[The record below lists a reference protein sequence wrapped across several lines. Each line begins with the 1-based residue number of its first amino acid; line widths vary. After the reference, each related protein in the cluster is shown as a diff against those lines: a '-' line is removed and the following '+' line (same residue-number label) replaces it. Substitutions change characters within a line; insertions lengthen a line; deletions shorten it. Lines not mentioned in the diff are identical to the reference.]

1 MKILNQQIRLTF
13 CGLVCLFLFSACEEE
28 RIDLKENTE
37 QRNEVFNQI
46 LEDEELFTQ
55 FMDEMRGNENTMDW
69 MRNHRGMMRNFYG
82 KKQVTHMMRN
92 KPEVMDSVM
101 QGMIMFYDRDTSMQG
116 SPEWRNRMRQ
126 HMMIMMERDTVMYKQ
141 MQEQMQQKSE

>member
-1 MKILNQQIRLTF
+1 MKILNQQIRLAV

-101 QGMIMFYDRDTSMQG
+101 QGMIMFYDRDTTMQG